1 MPEHHQGLL
10 SFQFNAKALIEEN
23 FGGDNILELALGAL
37 ESKRG
42 NSVDKIINMPAFK
55 IDSNIEATDILRMV
69 IFSTHLFLTLDTVF
83 PQIVCAH
90 TNVF

>member
-23 FGGDNILELALGAL
+23 FGGDNILELALEAL

-69 IFSTHLFLTLDTVF
+69 LLFSIFHIASKAIISIKKHKQVL
-83 PQIVCAH
+83 
-90 TNVF
+90 